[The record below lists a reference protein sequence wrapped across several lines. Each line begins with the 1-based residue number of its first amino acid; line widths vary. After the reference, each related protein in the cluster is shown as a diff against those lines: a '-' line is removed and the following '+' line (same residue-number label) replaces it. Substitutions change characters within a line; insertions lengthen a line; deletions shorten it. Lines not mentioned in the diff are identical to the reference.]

1 MGFWVFMLVC
11 DLLIPIAM
19 IVFGTRFV
27 KKPPSRINSLYGY
40 RTARSMKSQ
49 AAWDFAH
56 RYCGKLWRA
65 MGWAM
70 LPLSVLAMLPALGRD
85 ADFTGFLGGAVA
97 AVQTPAQPIVQPAAQ
112 AGIQAGLQPDILKPV
127 GRRSP
132 SSIQPA
138 GQTAACPEMTC
149 PDMACQRMTCPRNS
163 A

>member
-1 MGFWVFMLVC
+1 MGFWVFMLLC

-56 RYCGKLWRA
+56 RYCGRLWRA

-97 AVQTPAQPIVQPAAQ
+97 VVQCVVMFVPTLVMTEGA
-112 AGIQAGLQPDILKPV
+112 LKRRFDSK
-127 GRRSP
+127 GR
-132 SSIQPA
+132 
-138 GQTAACPEMTC
+138 
-149 PDMACQRMTCPRNS
+149 
-163 A
+163 

>member
-1 MGFWVFMLVC
+1 MGFWIFMLVC

-27 KKPPSRINSLYGY
+27 KKPPSRINSVYGY

-97 AVQTPAQPIVQPAAQ
+97 AVQCVVMFVPTPVLTQGA
-112 AGIQAGLQPDILKPV
+112 LKRRFDAK
-127 GRRSP
+127 GR
-132 SSIQPA
+132 
-138 GQTAACPEMTC
+138 
-149 PDMACQRMTCPRNS
+149 
-163 A
+163 

>member
-1 MGFWVFMLVC
+1 MGFWIFMLVC
-11 DLLIPIAM
+11 DLLIPVAM
-19 IVFGTRFV
+19 ICIGTRFV
-27 KKPPSRINSLYGY
+27 KKPPSRINSVYGY

-97 AVQTPAQPIVQPAAQ
+97 AVQCVVMFVPTLVLTEGA
-112 AGIQAGLQPDILKPV
+112 LKRRFDAK
-127 GRRSP
+127 GR
-132 SSIQPA
+132 
-138 GQTAACPEMTC
+138 
-149 PDMACQRMTCPRNS
+149 
-163 A
+163 

>member
-27 KKPPSRINSLYGY
+27 KKPPSRINSVYGY

-70 LPLSVLAMLPALGRD
+70 LPLSVLVMLPALGRD

-97 AVQTPAQPIVQPAAQ
+97 AVQCVVMFVPTLVMTEGA
-112 AGIQAGLQPDILKPV
+112 LKRKFDSK
-127 GRRSP
+127 GR
-132 SSIQPA
+132 
-138 GQTAACPEMTC
+138 
-149 PDMACQRMTCPRNS
+149 
-163 A
+163 

>member
-1 MGFWVFMLVC
+1 MLVC

-27 KKPPSRINSLYGY
+27 KKPPSRINSVYGY

-70 LPLSVLAMLPALGRD
+70 LPCRCWPCSRPGRD

-97 AVQTPAQPIVQPAAQ
+97 AVQCVVMFVPTLVLTEGA
-112 AGIQAGLQPDILKPV
+112 LKRRFDAK
-127 GRRSP
+127 GR
-132 SSIQPA
+132 
-138 GQTAACPEMTC
+138 
-149 PDMACQRMTCPRNS
+149 
-163 A
+163 